1 MSKIIVAIIV
11 IILSLVVSSFCVM
24 LLWNWIMPVLF
35 GFSTITYGQAI
46 GLYALCAILFKSV
59 QKNDN

>member
-1 MSKIIVAIIV
+1 
-11 IILSLVVSSFCVM
+11 
-24 LLWNWIMPVLF
+24 MPVLF